1 MKKLILLSC
10 AALALFFVTS
20 CSKKASN
27 KFVVGL
33 DDSFPPLGFRDENNE
48 IVGYDIDLAKEAI
61 SRLGYEAVFQPID
74 WAAKEQELNSKQI
87 DCIWNG
93 FTITDERKAS
103 MSFTKAYLAN
113 AQVVVVRAD
122 SGFAA
127 LSDLAGKTIGVQ
139 AGSSAQKAI
148 DSSADFKASLKGI
161 VEFKENVTALN
172 DLEIGNID
180 GVVMDLVVANYCI
193 KQGNRPVVVMAESL
207 SPEEYGVAFR
217 KSEPEVRDKFQATLE
232 AMEADGT
239 VAKISEKWFG
249 TNLSVIGK

>member
-1 MKKLILLSC
+1 
-10 AALALFFVTS
+10 
-20 CSKKASN
+20 
-27 KFVVGL
+27 
-33 DDSFPPLGFRDENNE
+33 
-48 IVGYDIDLAKEAI
+48 
-61 SRLGYEAVFQPID
+61 
-74 WAAKEQELNSKQI
+74 
-87 DCIWNG
+87 
-93 FTITDERKAS
+93 

-122 SGFAA
+122 SGFTA

-180 GVVMDLVVANYCI
+180 GVVMDLVVANYSI